1 MKTKTKIVRIHRT
14 IRIKYHGPNAAR
26 GARFSAQ
33 AHGWGRRYYPRR
45 YDLSP
50 DQDAEAV
57 AAIYFEEVWGEKPV
71 GFLIGQLAPDE
82 YVAIHILG

>member
-1 MKTKTKIVRIHRT
+1 MK
-14 IRIKYHGPNAAR
+14 IKYHGQKAAR

-33 AHGWGRRYYPRR
+33 PTGGPR

-50 DQDAEAV
+50 PQDAEAV

-71 GFLIGQLAPDE
+71 G
-82 YVAIHILG
+82 